1 MEKKKYLY
9 NWSVNKVRFRDAST
23 LPGLPPGSAVK
34 NPPVAQ
40 EVWSLGQKG
49 PQEKGM
55 ATVD

>member
-1 MEKKKYLY
+1 M
-9 NWSVNKVRFRDAST
+9 NKVRFRDAST

-34 NPPVAQ
+34 NLPAAQ
-40 EVWSLGQKG
+40 EVQVWSLGQKG